1 MIVVLLSLAF
11 LVLYKAKIVDKNDDF
26 FGISLTSAMRG
37 MWCLV
42 IILVHIPE
50 SYQNPIQDMISSF
63 GYIGV
68 TFFFMTS
75 GYGLKLGI
83 ISKHELTHGFWKRRL
98 PKLIIPY
105 IVAILIYLLL
115 SIGNNEGINWYIF
128 YSVGGW
134 VLWLII
140 CYLIFWTIYSFK
152 LFGIYKD
159 IAISVIIIL
168 FSTTMFLVGD
178 DIGFTTWTTEIYGF
192 IWGILLANNKN
203 KFVEY
208 SLEKWSIKTAISC
221 LLAAA
226 FGIMYLK
233 LKLIYFIGS
242 YVLKIVLGIA
252 ILMFILM
259 LTSRIYFGNRIVLF
273 IGRIS
278 YEVFLCHG
286 IAIKVLEILIPGVQ
300 SGLFIA
306 LVLVFTIVVA
316 TIVHYIA
323 NFVYYKLFLKEI

>member
-1 MIVVLLSLAF
+1 MIVVLLFLAF
-11 LVLYKAKIVDKNDDF
+11 LVLYKAKIEDINDDF
-26 FGISLTSAMRG
+26 FGISSTTAMRG
-37 MWCLV
+37 ICCLI

-83 ISKHELTHGFWKRRL
+83 INKRELTRGFWKRRL
-98 PKLIIPY
+98 SKLIIPY
-105 IVAILIYLLL
+105 IIAILIYLFLD
-115 SIGNNEGINWYIF
+115 IVTKKGIDWYIF

-152 LFGIYKD
+152 LFGRYKD
-159 IAISVIIIL
+159 IAISVIIIM
-168 FSTTMFLVGD
+168 FSTTMFLVGN

-203 KFVEY
+203 RFVEY
-208 SLEKWSIKTAISC
+208 ALEKWSIKTAISC
-221 LLAAA
+221 LIAAV
-226 FGIMYLK
+226 FGVMYLK
-233 LKLIYFIGS
+233 LKPIYFIGS

-259 LTSRIYFGNRIVLF
+259 LTSRIYFGNKIVIY

-286 IAIKVLEILIPGVQ
+286 IAIKVLETFMPVMQ
-300 SGLFIA
+300 SGVFIA

-323 NFVYYKLFLKEI
+323 NLVYYKLF

>member
-1 MIVVLLSLAF
+1 MIVVLLFLAY
-11 LVLYKAKIVDKNDDF
+11 LVLYKAKIEDINDDF
-26 FGISLTSAMRG
+26 FGISSTTAMRG
-37 MWCLV
+37 ICCLI

-50 SYQNPIQDMISSF
+50 SYQNPVQDMISSF

-83 ISKHELTHGFWKRRL
+83 INKRELKHRFWKRRL

-105 IVAILIYLLL
+105 IIAMLIYLLI

-140 CYLIFWTIYSFK
+140 CYLIFWTIYSFN
-152 LFGIYKD
+152 LFGRYKD

-192 IWGILLANNKN
+192 IWGILLINNKHR
-203 KFVEY
+203 FVEY
-208 SLEKWSIKTAISC
+208 ALEKWSIKTAISC
-221 LLAAA
+221 LIAAV
-226 FGIMYLK
+226 FGVMYLK
-233 LKLIYFIGS
+233 LKPIYFIGS
-242 YVLKIVLGIA
+242 YVLKIALGIA
-252 ILMFILM
+252 ILTFVLV
-259 LTSRIYFGNRIVLF
+259 LTSRIYFGNKIVLY
-273 IGRIS
+273 IGGIS
-278 YEVFLCHG
+278 YEVFLCYG
-286 IAIKVLEILIPGVQ
+286 IAIKVMETLMPGIQ
-300 SGLFIA
+300 SGMFIA
-306 LVLVFTIVVA
+306 LVMIFTIAVA
-316 TIVHYIA
+316 TIVHYFA
-323 NFVYYKLFLKEI
+323 NLIYYKLFLKEI